1 MTTTSKTK
9 ARTAGP
15 AAAAGLNLNDLLISL
30 KSHTDLSETRLRD
43 LRSSIKRVALL
54 VGNDPAGIPFDL
66 PAVSAKLALVNP
78 VAAGLTAKSFSNIR
92 SNFITAVKASGL
104 KSINRSA
111 GTPLSPEWR
120 RLMRK
125 LSGRRAHL
133 GLSRLARFAS
143 AKGIEPA
150 QVDDAVIE
158 AFITA
163 VRSGTLH
170 RKPNELHRKVA
181 QIWNEA
187 VERSGLDLQAVRVPS
202 FQSPA
207 KRLDWTLLGRAFR
220 KDADLF
226 LTWCAGTD
234 VFAANARPRPLAPRT
249 VKLRRDQIHAAVTA
263 LVESGVKMSTIKSL
277 AALVTTEN
285 FKRILRRRHEMVG
298 GRENIFNHD
307 LAVSLLQIAREWV
320 KVDPGVL
327 AELRR
332 LARKVPTPPSGLT
345 DKNKRV
351 LRQFDD
357 PAVLRRLYKFSTSAW
372 AEVKR
377 YPEPNRQTLVKAQVA
392 LAVAILCYMPLRPQN
407 LATLAFGEHLF
418 VHEARGATSSL
429 EFAASEVKNRRE
441 LAFDIPPH
449 LTKMLIEYRN
459 RIAPK
464 VIGRR
469 PDKLFVKADGNPK
482 NQWAVAWL
490 IRTYLRK
497 RAGIT
502 LSPHQFRHLSA
513 KVVLDDQP
521 GGFETAR
528 QLLGHKSLNTTVN
541 AYAGIDSR
549 RAARHHQ
556 RLVEQALAP
565 ETTRRQRT
573 SDTLSEKGL
582 SR

>member
-1 MTTTSKTK
+1 VHKHPYP
-9 ARTAGP
+9 RL
-15 AAAAGLNLNDLLISL
+15 LNLKAVLLQLQTLPVLLAVAALVVFATPQGSAKAPHPAYLRAQSAGRLQLEDPHFASTI
-30 KSHTDLSETRLRD
+30 EMRPAPQCAERLRLD
-43 LRSSIKRVALL
+43 RFL
-54 VGNDPAGIPFDL
+54 GPFPL
-66 PAVSAKLALVNP
+66 P
-78 VAAGLTAKSFSNIR
+78 
-92 SNFITAVKASGL
+92 
-104 KSINRSA
+104 
-111 GTPLSPEWR
+111 
-120 RLMRK
+120 
-125 LSGRRAHL
+125 HL

-220 KDADLF
+220 KDADRF
-226 LTWCAGTD
+226 LTGGAGTD

-277 AALVTTEN
+277 AVLVTPEN

-320 KVDPGVL
+320 KVDAGVL

-377 YPEPNRQTLVKAQVA
+377 DSEPNRQTLVKAQ
-392 LAVAILCYMPLRPQN
+392 
-407 LATLAFGEHLF
+407 
-418 VHEARGATSSL
+418 RGATSTL

-497 RAGIT
+497 
-502 LSPHQFRHLSA
+502 PQ
-513 KVVLDDQP
+513 
-521 GGFETAR
+521 
-528 QLLGHKSLNTTVN
+528 
-541 AYAGIDSR
+541 
-549 RAARHHQ
+549 
-556 RLVEQALAP
+556 
-565 ETTRRQRT
+565 
-573 SDTLSEKGL
+573 
-582 SR
+582 

>member
-1 MTTTSKTK
+1 MTTKSKAKVPTR
-9 ARTAGP
+9 AP
-15 AAAAGLNLNDLLISL
+15 ATTVALNLNDLLTAVN
-30 KSHTDLSETRLRD
+30 SHGDLSESRLRD
-43 LRSSIKRVALL
+43 LRSSIRRVALL
-54 VGNDPAGIPFDL
+54 AGNDPAGIPFDL
-66 PAVSAKLALVNP
+66 PAISAKLASVNP
-78 VAAGLTAKSFSNIR
+78 FAAGF
-92 SNFITAVKASGL
+92 GL
-104 KSINRSA
+104 KSVHRSA
-111 GTPLSPEWR
+111 GTPLSAGWKN
-120 RLMRK
+120 LMRK

-158 AFITA
+158 AFIMA

-220 KDADLF
+220 KDADRF

-277 AALVTTEN
+277 AVLVTPEN

-320 KVDPGVL
+320 KVDAGVL

-357 PAVLRRLYKFSTSAW
+357 PAVLRRLYKFSTSVGRG
-372 AEVKR
+372 ETR
-377 YPEPNRQTLVKAQVA
+377 PRAQ
-392 LAVAILCYMPLRPQN
+392 
-407 LATLAFGEHLF
+407 
-418 VHEARGATSSL
+418 
-429 EFAASEVKNRRE
+429 
-441 LAFDIPPH
+441 
-449 LTKMLIEYRN
+449 
-459 RIAPK
+459 
-464 VIGRR
+464 
-469 PDKLFVKADGNPK
+469 
-482 NQWAVAWL
+482 
-490 IRTYLRK
+490 
-497 RAGIT
+497 
-502 LSPHQFRHLSA
+502 
-513 KVVLDDQP
+513 
-521 GGFETAR
+521 
-528 QLLGHKSLNTTVN
+528 
-541 AYAGIDSR
+541 
-549 RAARHHQ
+549 
-556 RLVEQALAP
+556 
-565 ETTRRQRT
+565 
-573 SDTLSEKGL
+573 
-582 SR
+582 

>member
-1 MTTTSKTK
+1 MTTKSKTK

-15 AAAAGLNLNDLLISL
+15 AAAAGLNLNDLLITL
-30 KSHTDLSETRLRD
+30 KSHTGLSETRLRD

-66 PAVSAKLALVNP
+66 PAISAKLALVNP

-143 AKGIEPA
+143 AKGIEPT

-220 KDADLF
+220 KDADRF

-234 VFAANARPRPLAPRT
+234 VFAANARPARW
-249 VKLRRDQIHAAVTA
+249 RRGPSSCAGIR
-263 LVESGVKMSTIKSL
+263 S
-277 AALVTTEN
+277 
-285 FKRILRRRHEMVG
+285 
-298 GRENIFNHD
+298 
-307 LAVSLLQIAREWV
+307 
-320 KVDPGVL
+320 
-327 AELRR
+327 
-332 LARKVPTPPSGLT
+332 TPPS
-345 DKNKRV
+345 
-351 LRQFDD
+351 
-357 PAVLRRLYKFSTSAW
+357 
-372 AEVKR
+372 
-377 YPEPNRQTLVKAQVA
+377 
-392 LAVAILCYMPLRPQN
+392 PLWSR
-407 LATLAFGEHLF
+407 
-418 VHEARGATSSL
+418 
-429 EFAASEVKNRRE
+429 AASRC
-441 LAFDIPPH
+441 
-449 LTKMLIEYRN
+449 
-459 RIAPK
+459 
-464 VIGRR
+464 R
-469 PDKLFVKADGNPK
+469 PSN
-482 NQWAVAWL
+482 
-490 IRTYLRK
+490 
-497 RAGIT
+497 
-502 LSPHQFRHLSA
+502 LSPLS
-513 KVVLDDQP
+513 
-521 GGFETAR
+521 
-528 QLLGHKSLNTTVN
+528 
-541 AYAGIDSR
+541 
-549 RAARHHQ
+549 
-556 RLVEQALAP
+556 
-565 ETTRRQRT
+565 
-573 SDTLSEKGL
+573 
-582 SR
+582 